1 MIEADRILDPV
12 AADAPS
18 IRALR
23 EYNSPGA
30 LADALREAS
39 AAVEHS
45 LRLLLRSDRGAGE
58 ADRMRAMSPQEL
70 PFHELVERLRARGLI
85 SIELAGTVHELRRA
99 IEGGRAVTAP
109 TPDDA
114 DRALAVVAL
123 LRSEVRALDD
133 SSVRE
138 AAHHTVAS
146 HLFEE
151 ETSAV
156 PGPSVERRWKP
167 LGIAIAVLALVAAGF
182 MLLRGTADPLEDGI
196 EAFRRGDLTEAA
208 ARFRE
213 AVQEDEEDPTP
224 RLYLGR
230 IYRRLDR
237 HAEAGDQLERAVRLA
252 PRDADIRRELGYLF
266 TELRSYPAAVRQ
278 FEQAVE
284 LEPAEDANWLGL
296 VRAQRLAG
304 DGRAE
309 DTLARAPA
317 AVRAVLARERR
328 ATDSSRSME

>member
-12 AADAPS
+12 AADAPA

-23 EYNSPGA
+23 EYASPAA

-85 SIELAGTVHELRRA
+85 TIELAGTVHELRRA

-114 DRALAVVAL
+114 DRALEVVAR
-123 LRSEVRALDD
+123 LRGEVRALAD

-138 AAHHTVAS
+138 AAHHTVES

-151 ETSAV
+151 ETSEV
-156 PGPSVERRWKP
+156 PGPAEDRRRTP
-167 LGIAIAVLALVAAGF
+167 IGVALAVVALVVVVF
-182 MLLRGTADPLEDGI
+182 MLLRGMGDPLDDGI

-208 ARFRE
+208 AKFRE
-213 AVQEDEEDPTP
+213 AVADDESDPTP

-230 IYRRLDR
+230 VYRRLDR
-237 HAEAGDQLERAVRLA
+237 HAEAGDQLERAARLA

-304 DGRAE
+304 DRRAE
-309 DTLARAPA
+309 ETLARAPA
-317 AVRAVLARERR
+317 AVRAVLAGERR
-328 ATDSSRSME
+328 PADVDDAE